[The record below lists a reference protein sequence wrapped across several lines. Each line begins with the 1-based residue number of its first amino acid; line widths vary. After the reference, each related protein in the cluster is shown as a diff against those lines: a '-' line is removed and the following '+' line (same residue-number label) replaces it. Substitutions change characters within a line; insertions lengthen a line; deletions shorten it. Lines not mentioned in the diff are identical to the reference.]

1 MDFGTLLTGIA
12 IGIALTFGLQA
23 WFDRPLPRTQ
33 VKPIGAQWTS
43 AAAETLVREWF
54 K

>member
-23 WFDRPLPRTQ
+23 WFDRPQPRTPS
-33 VKPIGAQWTS
+33 KPIGAQWTPE
-43 AAAETLVREWF
+43 AAETLVRGWF